1 MVRNVRLSHLL
12 SCLYDTVLL
21 DDLKD
26 EMIFIM
32 QVQKSPSMCLF
43 TLLSFAFP
51 NCVAAGLGS
60 GVKPSTIL
68 EFFNSGRDVILA
80 LGATASSQMRDLSSS
95 LGIDVAPG
103 KAVVI
108 DHFHH
113 DANIAADHT
122 AIVTSSLGKLPAVFG
137 SNSYHSVLFKG
148 VGLSVSRQTEVAF
161 HAITAERT
169 GYAGIPGEPVPEGGV
184 LAGQALGL
192 VSLVQG
198 RNNARAAVIG
208 SVEMFSNKFLAAN
221 QDNAGATLDI
231 VLWTFQ
237 QRGVLQASPLRHR
250 IIGSESDNEPAIYR
264 INDMVEVAV
273 DIMECGESGCSP
285 FVANDIQIEF
295 VMLDPYIRTFLS
307 QNPQNKNGT
316 YSTIVKVPDTYGVFK
331 WVLTYHRLG
340 YSWLDIVHTVPVRP
354 FRHYEYERF
363 IVQAYPYYAST
374 ASMMAGFFALG
385 FLFLYSR

>member
-1 MVRNVRLSHLL
+1 MPSF
-12 SCLYDTVLL
+12 TVA
-21 DDLKD
+21 
-26 EMIFIM
+26 E
-32 QVQKSPSMCLF
+32 
-43 TLLSFAFP
+43 
-51 NCVAAGLGS
+51 LGS

-68 EFFNSGRDVILA
+68 EFFNEGRDVLLA
-80 LGATASSQMRDLSSS
+80 LDETASSQMRDLSSS

-103 KAVVI
+103 NAVVI

-122 AIVTSSLGKLPAVFG
+122 AVVSSSLAKLPAVFD
-137 SNSYHSVLFKG
+137 SNSYSSVLFKG

-169 GYAGIPGEPVPEGGV
+169 GYAGTPGEGVPQGSV

-208 SVEMFSNKFLAAN
+208 SVEMFSNKFLAASK
-221 QDNAGATLDI
+221 DNAGATLDI
-231 VLWTFQ
+231 LLWTFH

-250 IIGSESDNEPAIYR
+250 IIGGDNEPAIYR
-264 INDMVEVAV
+264 INDMVEVAI
-273 DIMECGESGCSP
+273 DIMECGESGCVP

-295 VMLDPYIRTFLS
+295 VMLDPYIRTYLS
-307 QNPQNKNGT
+307 QNSTNGNGT

-374 ASMMAGFFALG
+374 VSMMAGFFALG